1 MGGGLGSP
9 PPLASPCKAAFRL
22 MWRCFVLRTNIC
34 REKTEFQ
41 LGVEGWRGRG
51 RRRLPVFT
59 KQITLAT
66 VTANVD
72 SPPLPDYFFA
82 NFKWKKNI
90 KCLNAEKEN
99 GKWFST
105 CCCLKANLN
114 MHELEMVWKSLW
126 FSSDRDISEIEMI
139 VTMTSIQEL
148 DGWPLTMTK
157 VFMMIWVHIGR
168 NRIKLASWSVRHVRD

>member
-34 REKTEFQ
+34 REKKQSFSW
-41 LGVEGWRGRG
+41 GWMCRGRG

-72 SPPLPDYFFA
+72 SPPLPDYLFA
-82 NFKWKKNI
+82 NFKWKKMF
-90 KCLNAEKEN
+90 KCWER
-99 GKWFST
+99 KWQMIFYMLLFEGQ
-105 CCCLKANLN
+105 LKYAWARDGLKVPLI
-114 MHELEMVWKSLW
+114 LEWQRHLRNRNDCDDDFNPGAWWV
-126 FSSDRDISEIEMI
+126 
-139 VTMTSIQEL
+139 
-148 DGWPLTMTK
+148 TMTK
-157 VFMMIWVHIGR
+157 VFMMIWVHIGW